1 MLDSTER
8 TLRANGLQVLALPAA
23 RAVAGADGA
32 ALPASYCNFY
42 IANEAVIVPFYGF
55 PEDADARARNRQ
67 CLSRPRGGRPARPGP
82 AMGRRSVSLRHASSA
97 GHAMTAASLSIG
109 IVQCALGGTRE
120 ENVARVEAL
129 VRDAASDGAQVI
141 LTPELFEGPYFPQ
154 TEDEHAFDL
163 AAPLDGHPTVARM
176 QALAAELGVV
186 LPVSWFER
194 AGQNY
199 YNSLVTI
206 DSDGA
211 QLGVYRK
218 SHIPDGPGYEEKFY
232 FRPGD
237 TGFRVWNT
245 RHGASRRRNLLGS
258 MVPRGRTEHGA
269 SGRRGAALPDGDRQ
283 RARDAPRTTRSDR
296 WQRAMVGH
304 AVVNAMPIAAANR
317 IGTEGALTF
326 YGSSFVCDHRGELRS
341 RARARGRRRGARSA
355 STAMPCADTE
365 RTGASS
371 ATDARTCTARLTG
384 DEALD

>member
-1 MLDSTER
+1 
-8 TLRANGLQVLALPAA
+8 
-23 RAVAGADGA
+23 
-32 ALPASYCNFY
+32 
-42 IANEAVIVPFYGF
+42 
-55 PEDADARARNRQ
+55 
-67 CLSRPRGGRPARPGP
+67 
-82 AMGRRSVSLRHASSA
+82 
-97 GHAMTAASLSIG
+97 MTSASLSIG

-176 QALAAELGVV
+176 QALAAELEVV

-199 YNSLVTI
+199 YNSLVMI

-245 RHGASRRRNLLGS
+245 RHGRVGAGICWDQWFPEAARSMALQGAEVLLYPTAIGS
-258 MVPRGRTEHGA
+258 EPGTPE
-269 SGRRGAALPDGDRQ
+269 DD
-283 RARDAPRTTRSDR
+283 TKDR

-326 YGSSFVCDHRGELRS
+326 YGSSFVCDHRGELEAELGREEEGVAVVS
-341 RARARGRRRGARSA
+341 FDRDAMRRYRANWGFFRDRRPDLYGQ
-355 STAMPCADTE
+355 
-365 RTGASS
+365 
-371 ATDARTCTARLTG
+371 LTG
-384 DEALD
+384 DQAID